1 MRKVIVKD
9 RAKLV
14 EASRAEKVLPA
25 KMAEGEALRRARNGE
40 ARGFENL
47 YQLYSGQV
55 YALCLRMSGNPS
67 AAEELTRETF
77 LQMFRKLRAFR
88 GELRVSAW
96 LRRLTILT
104 VLKYFREKGISPG
117 SWSEIGSPEE
127 DGSFPVELESC

>member
-1 MRKVIVKD
+1 
-9 RAKLV
+9 
-14 EASRAEKVLPA
+14 
-25 KMAEGEALRRARNGE
+25 
-40 ARGFENL
+40 
-47 YQLYSGQV
+47 
-55 YALCLRMSGNPS
+55 MSGNPS